1 MQWLTPF
8 AFRQTAEPEKT
19 VFDICFSLQKGRSK
33 KILQSNC

>member
-19 VFDICFSLQKGRSK
+19 VFGICFSRQEGCS
-33 KILQSNC
+33 